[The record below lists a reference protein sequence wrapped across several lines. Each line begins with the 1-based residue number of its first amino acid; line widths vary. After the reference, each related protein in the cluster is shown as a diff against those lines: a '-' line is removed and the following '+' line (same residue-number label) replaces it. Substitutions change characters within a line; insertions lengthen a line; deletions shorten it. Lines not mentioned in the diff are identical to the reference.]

1 MKNNLIA
8 GFDNLDS
15 KEWKQLIQYNLK
27 GADYNETLVWESPE
41 GLKVKPF
48 YHSDEDNTNE
58 YPLSTPTGFA
68 ITQKIFVF
76 DIEKSNAKAH
86 QLLDRGAERIY
97 FIIPNK
103 EVKIEQLFKNFS
115 ASSTPFYVQTE
126 FLDLDYT
133 NTLLAFAKDNAI
145 KINILNDTIGQLV
158 KDGNWFTNLNE
169 DFSVLNYLNTNS
181 ESPFLSVNASH
192 YLEAGANTVQEIAYT
207 AAHVNEYF
215 NRIENLS
222 QPITIELA
230 INGNY
235 FFQIAKIR
243 ALRLILESLANE
255 YNFTAGFHIIAQPAL
270 RNKTLYDYNVNML
283 RTTTECMSAILG
295 GADAVSNVSYDAL
308 YHKSNEFG
316 DRIARNQLL
325 ILKNESYLEQVAN
338 PADGSYYIENITQQ
352 LAEKAL
358 DIFKLIEQKD
368 GLISQLFEGTIQRK
382 IEESHLQELERIS
395 NGKDVLVGTTKYQ
408 NSNDKMKDDLEL
420 FPFQKTNPRK
430 TIIKPLIYRR
440 LAEAIEKE
448 RLETE

>member
-41 GLKVKPF
+41 GIKVKPF
-48 YHSDEDNTNE
+48 YHSDEAVADYSLNT
-58 YPLSTPTGFA
+58 PKGFA
-68 ITQKIFVF
+68 ITQKIYVF

-86 QLLDRGAERIY
+86 QLLNRGAERIY

-103 EVKIEQLFKNFS
+103 EVKIVQLFKNFN
-115 ASSTPFYVQTE
+115 ASTAPFYVQTE
-126 FLDLDYT
+126 FLDVDYT
-133 NTLLAFAKDNAI
+133 NTLMAFAKANSIQIIA
-145 KINILNDTIGQLV
+145 LNDAVGQLV
-158 KDGNWFTNLNE
+158 QDGNWFTNLNE
-169 DFSVLNYLNTNS
+169 DFDVLNILNANS
-181 ESPFLSVNASH
+181 NSPFLSVNANQ
-192 YLEAGANTVQEIAYT
+192 YLEAGANTVQELAYT
-207 AAHVNEYF
+207 VAHVNEYF
-215 NRIENLS
+215 NRIENIA
-222 QPITIELA
+222 QPITIQLA

-243 ALRLILESLANE
+243 ALRLILDSLAKE
-255 YNFTAGFHIIAQPAL
+255 YNFTAGFHIIAQPAM

-295 GADAVSNVSYDAL
+295 GVDAVSNLSYDAL

-325 ILKNESYLEQVAN
+325 ILKSESYLEQVAN

-368 GLISQLFEGTIQRK
+368 GFISQLFEGTIQRK
-382 IEESHLQELERIS
+382 TEEIHLQELERIA

-408 NSNDKMKDDLEL
+408 NKNDKMKNDLEL
-420 FPFQKTNPRK
+420 FPFQKINPRK
-430 TIIKPLIYRR
+430 TIIKPLVAKRV
-440 LAEAIEKE
+440 AEAIEKE